1 MDNDELDAAILS
13 HTRIR
18 WLKVARIACD
28 VLDEMNLPISDNEV
42 EIVMVRMQALVA
54 RSALLAAGDMI
65 RPRYSEIRLPGAED
79 VARDERGS

>member
-13 HTRIR
+13 YTRIR

-42 EIVMVRMQALVA
+42 EIVMVRMRALVA
-54 RSALLAAGDMI
+54 RGAHLAAGDMI
-65 RPRYSEIRLPGAED
+65 GPAL
-79 VARDERGS
+79 